1 MFKIYKNIKKLN
13 KKSIKE
19 CIALLKKNNL
29 VSLPT
34 ETVYGLAANA
44 YSNLAVK
51 KIYKLKKR
59 PKKNPLI
66 VHYSDYNSLKKDVF
80 INENFKKL
88 FNFFSPGPI
97 TYILKKKPNSLI
109 SKYVTANLNTV
120 AVRIPSNI
128 IFRKIIKKLPF
139 PLAMPSANK
148 SSKLSTTSAQSVSK
162 EFSHKIKLIIDG
174 GVSKIGL
181 ESTVVDLSDSKI
193 RILRPGIITKK
204 QISQLLKIKINLAN
218 KNSSLKSPGMLKRHY
233 SPGIPIKLNQKK
245 ADLKTAFLVIGK
257 KFKIKKNVFNLS
269 RSGNLK
275 EAARNLYKTLRMI
288 KEMNY
293 KKINVIKIPN
303 RGIGVA
309 INDRLKKASY

>member
-1 MFKIYKNIKKLN
+1 
-13 KKSIKE
+13 
-19 CIALLKKNNL
+19 
-29 VSLPT
+29 
-34 ETVYGLAANA
+34 
-44 YSNLAVK
+44 
-51 KIYKLKKR
+51 
-59 PKKNPLI
+59 
-66 VHYSDYNSLKKDVF
+66 
-80 INENFKKL
+80 
-88 FNFFSPGPI
+88 
-97 TYILKKKPNSLI
+97 
-109 SKYVTANLNTV
+109 
-120 AVRIPSNI
+120 
-128 IFRKIIKKLPF
+128 
-139 PLAMPSANK
+139 MPSANK

-162 EFSHKIKLIIDG
+162 EFSQKIKLIIDG

-257 KFKIKKNVFNLS
+257 KFKIKKNIFNLS
-269 RSGNLK
+269 RSGNLE

-288 KEMNY
+288 KEMNF